1 MPEGTIFAGEVDED
15 TLGSRII
22 RSRESNGM
30 TSADV
35 ARKLGVKKTTYEAW
49 EADRSEPRA
58 HHIVRLAGMLGV
70 SPAWM
75 LGGVGDAPS
84 EDTIDDEIMLVQQQI
99 ANLKEMRAQTDQAI
113 LSLEN
118 AISRLIRSKED

>member
-1 MPEGTIFAGEVDED
+1 MPEGTIFSGEVDED

-22 RSRESNGM
+22 RSRETTGM
-30 TSADV
+30 SSGEV
-35 ARKLGVKKTTYEAW
+35 ALKLGVKKATYEAW

-84 EDTIDDEIMLVQQQI
+84 DDTIADEIRLVQQQI
-99 ANLKEMRAQTDQAI
+99 ANLKEIRSQTDQAV
-113 LSLEN
+113 LSLEA
-118 AISRLIRSKED
+118 AIGRLIRSKGD

>member
-15 TLGSRII
+15 TLGSRIT